1 MKNLKPRIVIG
12 IIYSVAFIALF
23 YLCIG
28 CYFAYV
34 AVGNFNLTTFATTF
48 EKQRADSTFDVA
60 RWDTL
65 VKHQI
70 NLKSSFGYTL
80 KGMFVESG
88 KPSDTT
94 IIICHG
100 IACNNMLMIR
110 YADLY
115 LSLGYNVVLYDQRG
129 HGRSGGEYSS
139 YGYFEKF
146 DLQKMVELVAARRPG
161 EVVGAHGESMGAA
174 TVLLHAGMV
183 NSHTPDSLPHISFY
197 IADCPYSVLKKQLA
211 YRLKVEYGIPDIGFV
226 NATSFWTH
234 WIYGF
239 WFGDVSPIAHINEV
253 TVPVLFIHG
262 DTDTYVPTSMSE
274 ELYSAKPE
282 PKMLYLSPNAN
293 HGMSYRTNKVEYR
306 SKVEEFRSRFLGQ
319 RKR

>member
-1 MKNLKPRIVIG
+1 MRNIKFKLVLG
-12 IIYSVAFIALF
+12 VIYSVAFVGLF

-65 VKHQI
+65 VKHEI
-70 NLKSSFGYTL
+70 NLKSDFGYVVN
-80 KGMFVESG
+80 GMFVENG
-88 KPSDTT
+88 TPSDTT
-94 IIICHG
+94 IVICHG
-100 IACNNMLMIR
+100 IACNKLLMMR

-129 HGRSGGEYSS
+129 HGSSGGEYSS

-146 DLQKMVELVAARRPG
+146 DLQKMVELIAARRPG
-161 EVVGAHGESMGAA
+161 GVVGAHGESMGAA
-174 TVLLHAGMV
+174 TVLQHAGMV
-183 NSHTPDSLPHISFY
+183 NSHTPDSLPHVSFY
-197 IADCPYSVLKKQLA
+197 IADCPYSDLKQQLG
-211 YRLKVEYGIPDIGFV
+211 YRLKEEYGIPDVGIV
-226 NATSFWTH
+226 AAASFWTH

-239 WFGDVSPIAHINEV
+239 WFGEVSPIAHIKYV

-262 DTDTYVPTSMSE
+262 DADTYVPTSMSVD
-274 ELYSAKPE
+274 LYTAKPE

-293 HGMSYRTNKVEYR
+293 HAKSYIVNRAEYR
-306 SKVEEFRSRFLGQ
+306 QKVEEFRRKLLGN
-319 RKR
+319 K